1 MHISDG
7 ILPARICLAGY
18 AFTGLITRH
27 CLKKIRQEISLQ
39 DNIPK
44 ASLLT
49 AAFFT
54 ASLIHIPIPPTSIH
68 LVLNG
73 AMGSI
78 LGYFAFPAILIGLF
92 FQAVMFHHGGLTVLG
107 VNALIIGLP
116 ALFAHYLF
124 RLGCR
129 YRQPW
134 LQNVFSFCAG
144 AGSLAISAIAFTLV
158 IITCIAPDLNSGA
171 EQTFS
176 FIALGGY
183 GIQSVIEG
191 FFAVMLITF
200 LRRVKPEMLP
210 F

>member
-7 ILPARICLAGY
+7 ILPARICLTGY
-18 AFTGLITRH
+18 AFTGLITWH
-27 CLKKIRQEISLQ
+27 CLKKIKTDISPQE
-39 DNIPK
+39 NIAK

-49 AAFFT
+49 AGFFA
-54 ASLIHIPIPPTSIH
+54 ASLIHIPIPPSSVH

-92 FQAVMFHHGGLTVLG
+92 FQAAMFQHGGLTTLG
-107 VNALIIGLP
+107 VNAIIIGLP

-124 RLGCR
+124 RFGCR

-134 LQNVFSFCAG
+134 LQNTFSFCAG
-144 AGSLAISAIAFTLV
+144 AGSLAVSAIVFTLV
-158 IITCIAPDLNSGA
+158 IITCIAPELSNGA
-171 EQTFS
+171 ERTLS

-183 GIQSVIEG
+183 GIQSLIEG

-200 LRRVKPEMLP
+200 LRRVKPEMLR